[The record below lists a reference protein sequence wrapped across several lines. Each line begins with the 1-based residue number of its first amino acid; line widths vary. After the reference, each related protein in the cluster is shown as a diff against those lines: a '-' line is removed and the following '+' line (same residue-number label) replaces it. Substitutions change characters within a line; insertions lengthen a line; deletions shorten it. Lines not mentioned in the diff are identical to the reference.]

1 MKHLLVLCGVI
12 GLTTPLGNLIT
23 NNEQNVHASTLATD
37 VKNYLTPDYYRLTVH
52 LFINYQTWMGDNVKW
67 IPPEF

>member
-23 NNEQNVHASTLATD
+23 NNEQNVFMLW
-37 VKNYLTPDYYRLTVH
+37 P
-52 LFINYQTWMGDNVKW
+52 
-67 IPPEF
+67 